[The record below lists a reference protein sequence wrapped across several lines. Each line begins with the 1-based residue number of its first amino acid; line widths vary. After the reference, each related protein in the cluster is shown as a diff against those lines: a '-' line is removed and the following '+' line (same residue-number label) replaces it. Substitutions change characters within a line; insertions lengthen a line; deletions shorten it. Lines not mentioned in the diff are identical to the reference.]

1 MKMPI
6 LLRCRI
12 VISDRTKRTQRLSI
26 EELEFR
32 EAREAPS
39 GQPLAQLEANAK
51 CFSLSRLLSWRLAY
65 YTVNIVIVRILY
77 AIYSFTR
84 MENKDE

>member
-12 VISDRTKRTQRLSI
+12 VIADRTKRTQRLSI

-39 GQPLAQLEANAK
+39 GQPLAQWEANASV
-51 CFSLSRLLSWRLAY
+51 FSVTSFILEISY
-65 YTVNIVIVRILY
+65 YTVNIVIVRIWY